1 VKNMKTLL
9 AAVLQILASLALLI
23 AGGLLAV
30 FFLVIFLIW
39 GWPLTILLVIIA
51 VQKIYFPPEVR
62 RNIAARFNRPC
73 RYAPDPGFR
82 MMPIQELPH
91 EPAKGDLRESDE
103 RIPTLLN

>member
-1 VKNMKTLL
+1 MKTLL
-9 AAVLQILASLALLI
+9 AVILQILVSLALLFVGI
-23 AGGLLAV
+23 LGTG
-30 FFLVIFLIW
+30 FFLVVFLIW

-73 RYAPDPGFR
+73 MCSPDPRFR
-82 MMPIQELPH
+82 VILIHELPH
-91 EPAKGDLRESDE
+91 EPAKGDVRESDE

>member
-1 VKNMKTLL
+1 MKTLL
-9 AAVLQILASLALLI
+9 AVILQILVSLALLFVGI
-23 AGGLLAV
+23 LGAG

-39 GWPLTILLVIIA
+39 GWPLTILLVIVA

-62 RNIAARFNRPC
+62 RNIAAMFNRPC

-82 MMPIQELPH
+82 VMPIQELPH

>member
-1 VKNMKTLL
+1 MKTLL
-9 AAVLQILASLALLI
+9 AAIFQILVSLALLI
-23 AGGLLAV
+23 AGALVAG
-30 FFLVIFLIW
+30 FFLVIFLIG
-39 GWPLTILLVIIA
+39 GWPLTILLVIVA

-82 MMPIQELPH
+82 VMPIQELPR
-91 EPAKGDLRESDE
+91 EPAKGDLRESGE

>member
-1 VKNMKTLL
+1 MKTLL
-9 AAVLQILASLALLI
+9 AVILQILVSLALLFVGTLG
-23 AGGLLAV
+23 AG

-39 GWPLTILLVIIA
+39 GWPLTILLVIVA

-62 RNIAARFNRPC
+62 RNIAAKFNRPC
-73 RYAPDPGFR
+73 RYAPEPRFR
-82 MMPIQELPH
+82 VMPIHELLH

>member
-1 VKNMKTLL
+1 MKTLL
-9 AAVLQILASLALLI
+9 AAILQMLVSFALFFVGTLV
-23 AGGLLAV
+23 AG
-30 FFLVIFLIW
+30 FFLVIFLIG
-39 GWPLTILLVIIA
+39 GWPLTILLVIVA

-62 RNIAARFNRPC
+62 RNISARFNRSC

-82 MMPIQELPH
+82 VMPIQELHH